1 LFSAVSSGR
10 VALTQITQHAER
22 EFLLRISYME
32 IYNETLR
39 DLLNPA
45 TVVRIRQDKSV
56 RGVSALGVYP

>member
-1 LFSAVSSGR
+1 MFSAVSLGR
-10 VALTQITQHAER
+10 VALTQTTQHAER

-45 TVVRIRQDKSV
+45 TAVRIRQDKSV
-56 RGVSALGVYP
+56 SKVSARCV